1 MFRSCVSSMLFTKC
15 LLGARCRVLL
25 SSGSTYVS
33 HSATKSTAP
42 SSMKGKVLLELKK
55 MIKIQLVLIPV
66 VACVLV
72 VMYPIPSESEE
83 KRMRL
88 EYEQHAGWKT

>member
-1 MFRSCVSSMLFTKC
+1 MRRSKW
-15 LLGARCRVLL
+15 LLE
-25 SSGSTYVS
+25 SGSTYVS
-33 HSATKSTAP
+33 HSENKSGSP
-42 SSMKGKVLLELKK
+42 SSLKGKLMAEVKK

-72 VMYPIPSESEE
+72 FMYPIPSENEE